1 MESPNGDRVEKN
13 DEPVNL
19 NLVVKLPSGLK
30 YRANLQSPISIAIDL
45 DFGGQQPS
53 HFGAAP
59 ASANPMSAGS
69 FVGDVRR
76 GGSCNADEV
85 TLNLHCN
92 GTHTETV
99 GHIVNEAVSIG
110 QLAADLIVVSM
121 LITVEPTTG
130 AQISESYRPE
140 IGDADQVIDS
150 KQLLQAVSKVG
161 DADLIRNGALMVRTL
176 PNDAGK
182 RTRSYS
188 SKNPSPFF
196 TVEAIEAINSL
207 GVEHLLVDFP
217 SIDRANDE
225 GLLTNHH
232 VFWKVPERT
241 SALTQTTLQNK
252 TITEMIYVDDEIS
265 DGIYGLSIQVPPFQT
280 DSAPSRPIIMQLKPT
295 S

>member
-1 MESPNGDRVEKN
+1 MQ
-13 DEPVNL
+13 L
-19 NLVVKLPSGLK
+19 NFEHQAKRYQCDTEDAV
-30 YRANLQSPISIAIDL
+30 SIAIEL
-45 DFGGQQPS
+45 DFDGPQPS
-53 HFGAAP
+53 CFGAP
-59 ASANPMSAGS
+59 MASSGTLKIDG
-69 FVGDVRR
+69 FVGDTRQ
-76 GGSCNADEV
+76 GGSCNVRALRLV
-85 TLNLHCN
+85 PHCN